1 MRVVTEG
8 ATSAIF
14 VAVCSALLASRPAR
28 MISAGECLEI
38 VIANSAPRPPG
49 DTPVMR
55 MVLSL
60 MVEDRSEAIWSP
72 SVRGVYGDILE
83 DN

>member
-1 MRVVTEG
+1 VT
-8 ATSAIF
+8 
-14 VAVCSALLASRPAR
+14 
-28 MISAGECLEI
+28 
-38 VIANSAPRPPG
+38 
-49 DTPVMR
+49 R

-60 MVEDRSEAIWSP
+60 MVEDRSEAIWLP